1 MTYLDA
7 LILGIVEGVT
17 EFLPISS
24 TGHLMIAQELLQVP
38 KDNFATTFNIVIQL
52 GAIGAV
58 ALLYWRVLLVDRET
72 MKRVLAAFLPT
83 AIIGFIVYQLVK
95 DYLLKSIPAVLWAF
109 AVGGVILILFERLH
123 GEKRDGIDNVRRIS
137 YWRAV
142 VIGLF
147 QAVAM
152 VPGVS
157 RSAATVIGGMTL
169 GIRRATIVE
178 FSFLLAVP
186 TMAAATAYDLYK
198 SANVLTLEHFE
209 LLAVGFATSFVVAL
223 IAIGWLLRFVK
234 THTFEAF
241 GVYRIAAAAVFFV
254 VLYVVAVG

>member
-7 LILGIVEGVT
+7 LILGIVEGLT

-24 TGHLMIAQELLQVP
+24 TGHLMIAQELLQIP

-58 ALLYWRVLLVDRET
+58 ALLYWRALLVDRET

-123 GEKRDGIDNVRRIS
+123 SEKRGGIDSVRRIS

-157 RSAATVIGGMTL
+157 RSAATVVGGMAL
-169 GIRRATIVE
+169 GVGRATIVE

-198 SANVLTLEHFE
+198 SAGSMSLEHFE
-209 LLAVGFATSFVVAL
+209 LLAVGFVTSFVVAL

-241 GVYRIAAAAVFFV
+241 GAYRILAAGVFFLL
-254 VLYVVAVG
+254 LYVVAIG

>member
-1 MTYLDA
+1 
-7 LILGIVEGVT
+7 
-17 EFLPISS
+17 
-24 TGHLMIAQELLQVP
+24 
-38 KDNFATTFNIVIQL
+38 
-52 GAIGAV
+52 
-58 ALLYWRVLLVDRET
+58 
-72 MKRVLAAFLPT
+72 
-83 AIIGFIVYQLVK
+83 
-95 DYLLKSIPAVLWAF
+95 
-109 AVGGVILILFERLH
+109 
-123 GEKRDGIDNVRRIS
+123 
-137 YWRAV
+137 
-142 VIGLF
+142 
-147 QAVAM
+147 
-152 VPGVS
+152 

-209 LLAVGFATSFVVAL
+209 LLAVGFVTSFVVAL

-254 VLYVVAVG
+254 VLYVVAVGRAGAMSIMSMPFLWRNTAGASAA

>member
-186 TMAAATAYDLYK
+186 T
-198 SANVLTLEHFE
+198 
-209 LLAVGFATSFVVAL
+209 
-223 IAIGWLLRFVK
+223 
-234 THTFEAF
+234 
-241 GVYRIAAAAVFFV
+241 
-254 VLYVVAVG
+254 